1 MTERRQRRIAAVIA
15 AFNPDDELLANAAA
29 IRAQVD
35 ELIVVD
41 DCSSAPAAAGIFTQL
56 QEQGSKVLALPRN
69 SGIAAALNRGI
80 EELEA
85 TTSPEFVL
93 TFDQDS
99 LPVPGYVDNAL
110 ASYERATAAG
120 RKVGFVSAESFSGHR
135 VPALGKADGPSEA
148 FDPMQSGFF
157 IPVSTFSAIGRFET
171 GFFID
176 CVDSEFTAR
185 ARAAGYSVPI
195 GAGCEVGHR
204 LGARLPATVF
214 GRPLRFRGSDLSFNY
229 YSPFRMYYIVRNG
242 TTLLRRYWQRNPSWI
257 LRRLVEETKAQLL
270 RFAFSP
276 DRRNLLIA
284 AWQGFLDSGRGR
296 EGRISNELVNRFRA
310 R

>member
-29 IRAQVD
+29 IRTQVD
-35 ELIVVD
+35 ELVVVD
-41 DCSSAPAAAGIFTQL
+41 DGSSAPEAAGIFTRL
-56 QEQGSKVLALPRN
+56 QDQGVTVLALPSN

-80 EELEA
+80 EELQA
-85 TTSPEFVL
+85 TSSPEFIL

-99 LPVPGYVDNAL
+99 RPVPGYVDNAL
-110 ASYERATAAG
+110 TTYERATAAG
-120 RKVGFVSAESFSGHR
+120 RRVGFVSAESFSGHQ
-135 VPALGKADGPSEA
+135 VPVLGRAGGFSEA

-157 IPVSTFSAIGRFET
+157 IPVSTFAAIGTFET

-176 CVDSEFTAR
+176 CVDSEYTAR
-185 ARAAGYSVPI
+185 ARAAGFSVLV
-195 GAGCEVGHR
+195 GAGCEVQHR
-204 LGARLPATVF
+204 LGARVPATVF
-214 GRPLRFRGSDLSFNY
+214 GRQLRFRGNDLSFNY
-229 YSPFRMYYIVRNG
+229 YSPFRMYYIMRNG
-242 TTLLRRYWQRNPSWI
+242 TTLLRRYWRRNPSWV
-257 LRRLVEETKAQLL
+257 LRRLVEESKAQLL

-284 AWQGFLDSGRGR
+284 ACQGVVDSSRGHD
-296 EGRISNELVNRFRA
+296 GRISNDLLNRFRA